1 MRNYSLGFSVVGG
14 GEEEEEREGN
24 ASRKYN
30 GVVSEKLL

>member
-1 MRNYSLGFSVVGG
+1 MRNYSFVSAVKLGTANG
-14 GEEEEEREGN
+14 GEKN